1 MRTSLTKNILLVVVF
16 ITACCQ
22 WAVAQKNKNNDSL
35 IQFSGIVLSS
45 DSLMGLEDVHIR
57 VKGNYYGVTSNG
69 QGIFTLVTH
78 PGDTVLFTR
87 IGYKPNEY
95 LVPTTMKST
104 LYSMIITM
112 TSDTFTVSTVYVT
125 PFISSALL
133 PYYFANLDV
142 PEDEQDVIAKRNL
155 EGELLRQ
162 QAAAL
167 GADGPENQ
175 DYILRQEAAKYYYSG
190 QMPPINIL
198 NPFAWA
204 QFIKAWKN
212 GDFKKKK

>member
-1 MRTSLTKNILLVVVF
+1 MRFGYKNISLVLLLLLAM
-16 ITACCQ
+16 TNQ
-22 WAVAQKNKNNDSL
+22 LWAQSNKKNDSL

-45 DSLMGLEDVHIR
+45 DSLIGLEDVNIR
-57 VKGNYYGVTSNG
+57 VKGRIFGTISNM

-87 IGYKPNEY
+87 IGYKRNEY
-95 LVPTTMKST
+95 VVPNNLKSK
-104 LYSMIITM
+104 LYSMIITL
-112 TSDTFTVSTVYVT
+112 TADTFTVSTVIVT

-133 PYYFANLDV
+133 PYYFATLNL
-142 PEDEQDVIAKRNL
+142 PEDEMDVLAKRNL
-155 EGELLRQ
+155 ESELLRQ
-162 QAAAL
+162 QAAAM

-175 DYILRQEAAKYYYSG
+175 DYMIRREAAKYYYAG
-190 QMPPINIL
+190 QAPPINIL

>member
-1 MRTSLTKNILLVVVF
+1 MRFGYKKISLVLLLLLAITSQL
-16 ITACCQ
+16 
-22 WAVAQKNKNNDSL
+22 WAQSNKNNDSL

-45 DSLMGLEDVHIR
+45 DSLIGLEDVNIR
-57 VKGNYYGVTSNG
+57 VKGRIFGTVSNV

-87 IGYKPNEY
+87 IGYKRNEY
-95 LVPTTMKST
+95 VVPRNLKSK
-104 LYSMIITM
+104 LYSMIITL
-112 TSDTFTVSTVYVT
+112 TADTFTVSTVIVT

-133 PYYFANLDV
+133 PYYFATLNL
-142 PEDEQDVIAKRNL
+142 PEDEMDVLARRNL
-155 EGELLRQ
+155 ESELLRK

-167 GADGPENQ
+167 GADGAENQ
-175 DYILRQEAAKYYYSG
+175 DYIIRQEAAKYYYAG
-190 QMPPINIL
+190 QAPPINIL

>member
-1 MRTSLTKNILLVVVF
+1 MRFGYKKISLVLLLLLAITSQL
-16 ITACCQ
+16 
-22 WAVAQKNKNNDSL
+22 WAQSNKNNDSL

-45 DSLMGLEDVHIR
+45 DSLIGLEDVNIR
-57 VKGNYYGVTSNG
+57 VKGRIFGTISNV

-87 IGYKPNEY
+87 IGYKRNEY
-95 LVPTTMKST
+95 VVPNSLKSK
-104 LYSMIITM
+104 LYSMIITL
-112 TSDTFTVSTVYVT
+112 TADTFTVSTVIVT

-133 PYYFANLDV
+133 PYYFATLNL
-142 PEDEQDVIAKRNL
+142 PEDEMDVLAKRNL
-155 EGELLRQ
+155 ESELLRK
-162 QAAAL
+162 QAATL
-167 GADGPENQ
+167 GADGAENQ
-175 DYILRQEAAKYYYSG
+175 DYIIRQEAAKYYYAG
-190 QMPPINIL
+190 QAPPINIL

>member
-1 MRTSLTKNILLVVVF
+1 MRFGYKKISLVLLLLLAITSQL
-16 ITACCQ
+16 
-22 WAVAQKNKNNDSL
+22 WAQSNKNNDSL

-45 DSLMGLEDVHIR
+45 DSLIGLEDVNIR
-57 VKGNYYGVTSNG
+57 VKGRIFGTVSNV

-87 IGYKPNEY
+87 IGYKRNEY
-95 LVPTTMKST
+95 VVPTTLKSK
-104 LYSMIITM
+104 LYSMIT
-112 TSDTFTVSTVYVT
+112 TLTVDTFTVSPVFVT

-133 PYYFANLDV
+133 PYYFATLNL
-142 PEDEQDVIAKRNL
+142 PEDEMDVLARRNL
-155 EGELLRQ
+155 ESELLRK

-167 GADGPENQ
+167 GADGAENQ
-175 DYILRQEAAKYYYSG
+175 DYIIRQEAAKYYYAG
-190 QMPPINIL
+190 QAPPINIL